1 MKNKNA
7 VVTIVANNYMGF
19 ALTLCDSLKNNENLD
34 IYILIA
40 DGLKE
45 EINYSIY
52 PYKYIDVKEL
62 EIERIEELAFKYDVV
77 EFSTALK
84 PFALEYLMD
93 KKGYEKVF
101 YIDPDICFF
110 DTFDTVTND
119 LGEHSVMLTPHLTDP
134 TIGLENSLFERVC
147 LINGTFNLGFIGFNN
162 NQEAHAILH
171 WWQERLME
179 FCYNDEKY
187 FTDQKWINLIPTLF
201 EDVYICRKKTYNF
214 AEWNFYERNL
224 IEEENKYYI
233 VDCGEKSRLCF
244 AHFSGYK
251 ATDPVEFLSKE
262 TIIVDE
268 EAKKPIISLFSYYR
282 SLLELNDFP
291 KYSKVPYCHNTYD
304 NGVAIMEIHRRLY
317 RKLIEKGYQIV
328 HPFSTKEN
336 SFYALLKKNGLI
348 IQETNTKNTVFDN
361 SQVSKKSGL
370 IQKMNGIMRLAM
382 HVVGIKRYCM
392 LIRYFCHYCTVD
404 DQLFLLK
411 NLSDKDKIIGE

>member
-62 EIERIEELAFKYDVV
+62 EIERIEELAFIYDVD

-147 LINGTFNLGFIGFNN
+147 LIN
-162 NQEAHAILH
+162 
-171 WWQERLME
+171 
-179 FCYNDEKY
+179 
-187 FTDQKWINLIPTLF
+187 
-201 EDVYICRKKTYNF
+201 
-214 AEWNFYERNL
+214 
-224 IEEENKYYI
+224 
-233 VDCGEKSRLCF
+233 
-244 AHFSGYK
+244 
-251 ATDPVEFLSKE
+251 
-262 TIIVDE
+262 
-268 EAKKPIISLFSYYR
+268 
-282 SLLELNDFP
+282 
-291 KYSKVPYCHNTYD
+291 
-304 NGVAIMEIHRRLY
+304 
-317 RKLIEKGYQIV
+317 
-328 HPFSTKEN
+328 
-336 SFYALLKKNGLI
+336 
-348 IQETNTKNTVFDN
+348 
-361 SQVSKKSGL
+361 
-370 IQKMNGIMRLAM
+370 
-382 HVVGIKRYCM
+382 
-392 LIRYFCHYCTVD
+392 
-404 DQLFLLK
+404 
-411 NLSDKDKIIGE
+411 